1 MRYESGSVKQK
12 RPLPLERNG
21 HKRFTSVEN
30 SINSYLGNSY
40 FLSIAHTNIAT
51 AQTAVVKL
59 HKSAKVIY
67 LNSNHPFII
76 SQNTLLKLLPL
87 GNSFLVAVHQ
97 IRLKPKVTT

>member
-1 MRYESGSVKQK
+1 MKEVLLSRKGRSLWK
-12 RPLPLERNG
+12 RNG
-21 HKRFTSVEN
+21 HKRFTSVED
-30 SINSYLGNSY
+30 SINSYSLANSY
-40 FLSIAHTNIAT
+40 FLRIAHTNIAT
-51 AQTAVVKL
+51 VQIIITKS
-59 HKSAKVIY
+59 HKSEKVMY